1 MGWDGKPPE
10 AARGESSIIM
20 RSPPFK
26 LKTADE
32 NSLCKGRAT
41 GRAAVGSSQILTFG
55 EGDSSGE
62 GSASLHWDSI
72 DSIGGESSMAR
83 GSGSYSGNASST
95 LAPMKLSNQFS
106 S

>member
-20 RSPPFK
+20 RSLPSDWK
-26 LKTADE
+26 
-32 NSLCKGRAT
+32 LCKGRAT

-72 DSIGGESSMAR
+72 GSIGGESSMAR

-95 LAPMKLSNQFS
+95 FAPMKLSNQFS